1 MGLVFLFACLIC
13 LSLHSTFSRLA
24 PLLDLIELFGR
35 SEIQPFN
42 VCVIE
47 FSLTDALVPTSPNP
61 ARRESTE
68 EWNLRT
74 NLVTLLIVFVAMW
87 IHGTQGETSIRG

>member
-24 PLLDLIELFGR
+24 PLLDFIELFGR
-35 SEIQPFN
+35 SEIKPFN

-47 FSLTDALVPTSPNP
+47 FSLTD
-61 ARRESTE
+61 TE
-68 EWNLRT
+68 PSQTRVDPRVELANKFSDFIDR
-74 NLVTLLIVFVAMW
+74 
-87 IHGTQGETSIRG
+87 IRGYVDTWDSG

>member
-47 FSLTDALVPTSPNP
+47 FSLTDALV
-61 ARRESTE
+61 
-68 EWNLRT
+68 LQGRT
-74 NLVTLLIVFVAMW
+74 QPDASRPKS
-87 IHGTQGETSIRG
+87 GT